1 MGFAAKVYFETG
13 PQLLFVPFGL
23 ILCLAFSGLSMIL
36 TPINYRKRDVRLVVK
51 YMLQFWLYVT
61 PVLYSLQYLHGFLL
75 TAAKLNPLAPM
86 MEMINFG
93 LIGGGNVGVRFV
105 LWGSGAAATADA
117 VGLLVITR
125 YGPIALSRPL
135 IDDAKEGDVD
145 DDDDVAIA

>member
-1 MGFAAKVYFETG
+1 
-13 PQLLFVPFGL
+13 
-23 ILCLAFSGLSMIL
+23 MIL
-36 TPINYRKRDVRLVVK
+36 TPINYRKHVRLRREYV
-51 YMLQFWLYVT
+51 LQLWLYVT
-61 PVLYSLQYLHGFLL
+61 PVLSPLQNLHGFLL

-93 LIGGGNVGVRFV
+93 LIGAGTSGCV
-105 LWGSGAAATADA
+105 SSCGAAAPPATFA

-135 IDDAKEGDVD
+135 IDDAEGDVD